1 MPTNG
6 TNTLPSAPLRLLRR
20 RLSLLILIYFFA
32 GSASQKLIPG
42 VDEIFPFFGWS
53 LFSKVPNL
61 DQRYDLLLEAQS
73 GSSEEAAISFFHAP
87 GSLVTGNR
95 YIGRKVIQ
103 KLGKAHDR
111 GEAQQVRE
119 LRALLEQNY
128 LLGKP
133 RYRLVFESYHPL
145 EKWRTGE
152 NLERRQLAIFES
164 GELDAR

>member
-6 TNTLPSAPLRLLRR
+6 TNPPTPAPLRLLRR
-20 RLSLLILIYFFA
+20 RLSLLLLIYFFA

-53 LFSKVPNL
+53 LFSKVPNV
-61 DQRYDLLLEAQS
+61 DQRYDLLLEPQ
-73 GSSEEAAISFFHAP
+73 GSSGETAISFFHAP
-87 GSLVTGNR
+87 GNLVTGNR

-103 KLGKAHDR
+103 KLGKALDR
-111 GEAQQVRE
+111 GEAERALE
-119 LRALLEQNY
+119 LRTQLEQAY

-133 RYRLVFESYHPL
+133 RYHLVFESYHPL

-152 NLERRQLAIFES
+152 NRERRQVATFQY
-164 GELDAR
+164 GEPDAR